1 MWVKYR
7 VMLPEY
13 KVDLTHFP
21 MDDSRDGN
29 DDNDDTAAAGA
40 NAGHRLGT

>member
-1 MWVKYR
+1 MWVKYS
-7 VMLPEY
+7 PI
-13 KVDLTHFP
+13 
-21 MDDSRDGN
+21 DDSRDGN

>member
-7 VMLPEY
+7 VMLP
-13 KVDLTHFP
+13 DP

>member
-1 MWVKYR
+1 MISC
-7 VMLPEY
+7 VMPHVGEGN
-13 KVDLTHFP
+13 P